1 MLTPEEVSEKIDK
14 GWIKTKMWFELL
26 AVDKKVTE
34 DTLKAHVEK
43 IKKEKDVFVLSEKF
57 EETQRLENPFETVPE
72 AFSQAVQAEL
82 LTRDIES
89 LLTLVI
95 FFAPSAIE
103 ILSPEKLTI
112 NMRTVQ
118 VVMNSVADL
127 IHRYAAHGTG
137 GVVVST
143 KK

>member
-1 MLTPEEVSEKIDK
+1 MLTPEEVNEKVDK
-14 GWIKTKMWFELL
+14 GWIKSKMWFELL
-26 AVDKKVTE
+26 AIEKKVTE

-43 IKKEKDVFVLSEKF
+43 IKKDRDTIILTENFA
-57 EETQRLENPFETVPE
+57 ETQRIENPFETVPE
-72 AFSQAVQAEL
+72 AFSQAVEVEL

-103 ILSPEKLTI
+103 ILAPEKMTLDI
-112 NMRTVQ
+112 RTVQ
-118 VVMNSVADL
+118 VIMNSVADL
-127 IHRYAAHGTG
+127 IHRYAAHGAG
-137 GVVVST
+137 GVVVSA